1 MQHLLQGVVDL
12 GAPAQGLGKGG
23 SAHGHDHELLEVH
36 VVVGMHTAVQD
47 VHHGRRQKMRVRT
60 AHVLVQRQLG
70 SLRGG
75 LGHGQRRAQDGVGA
89 EGPLVLRAVGLDHG
103 GIHHALI
110 LGLKADEHVGDLVVH
125 MGHGIQRALA
135 QITALVAV
143 AQLHGLESARG
154 SARGNRR
161 AAEGAVFQH
170 NFHFDGGV
178 AARVENLA
186 PVHIDDDAHVVPP

>member
-1 MQHLLQGVVDL
+1 
-12 GAPAQGLGKGG
+12 
-23 SAHGHDHELLEVH
+23 
-36 VVVGMHTAVQD
+36 
-47 VHHGRRQKMRVRT
+47 
-60 AHVLVQRQLG
+60 
-70 SLRGG
+70 
-75 LGHGQRRAQDGVGA
+75 
-89 EGPLVLRAVGLDHG
+89 
-103 GIHHALI
+103 
-110 LGLKADEHVGDLVVH
+110 

-135 QITALVAV
+135 QIAALVAV

-186 PVHIDDDAHVVPP
+186 PVHIDDDAHEMPP

>member
-12 GAPAQGLGKGG
+12 GAPAQSLGEGG
-23 SAHGHDHELLEVH
+23 GAHGHDHELLEVH
-36 VVVGMHTAVQD
+36 VVVGMHAAVQD

-70 SLRGG
+70 GLRGS
-75 LGHGQRRAQDGVGA
+75 LGHGQRSAQDGVGTEHA
-89 EGPLVLRAVGLDHG
+89 LVLRAVGLDHG
-103 GIHHALI
+103 GVHHALI
-110 LGLKADEHVGDLVVH
+110 LGLEADEHVGDLVVH
-125 MGHGIQRALA
+125 MGHGIQRALT
-135 QITALVAV
+135 QIAALVAV

-170 NFHFDGGV
+170 DFHFDGGV
-178 AARVENLA
+178 AARIENLA